1 MDEITKNYL
10 NKQLN
15 GFIMEV
21 AVNLGKVQHEVIM
34 GIHLSNY
41 IYRRR

>member
-10 NKQLN
+10 NKQLL
-15 GFIMEV
+15 EV
-21 AVNLGKVQHEVIM
+21 AVHLGKVQQEVIM